1 MASLATLQ
9 QAIDSLLNHP
19 LGAGNYTLSNNTA
32 PKAYEAYIFG
42 LCLRAV
48 RELGA
53 TPRLRAINGLANP
66 FVFRGAPGQ
75 IHSTHRNY
83 GYADFTIGQDSFE
96 IHAGV
101 EFVGT
106 SGVAHEFDVA
116 IMRALDAER
125 CRATPEEPRSAS
137 VVAGWECKFYSAT
150 LGKTL
155 GRQFLGL
162 VGDFGPNLRLKGLCS
177 NSSSNQLR
185 TFFRGKNRPYPHFN
199 LTPLNPSDEAQF
211 VGNIISEL
219 RKLTAS

>member
-1 MASLATLQ
+1 MASLSTLQ
-9 QAIDSLLNHP
+9 NAIDTLLNHP
-19 LGAGNYTLSNNTA
+19 LGANNYALANNTA

-48 RELGA
+48 RSLGA
-53 TPRLRAINGLANP
+53 TPVLRGVSGPPNP

-83 GYADFTIGQDSFE
+83 GYAEFTLGADAFE

-106 SGVAHEFDVA
+106 SRVTHEFDVA
-116 IMRALDAER
+116 IMKGLEAQR
-125 CRATPEEPRSAS
+125 CRSAPAEPRSAS
-137 VVAGWECKFYSAT
+137 VIAGWECKFYSAT
-150 LGKTL
+150 LGKAL

-162 VGDFGPNLRLKGLCS
+162 VGDFGRNLRLKGLCS
-177 NSSSNQLR
+177 NSTSDQLKI
-185 TFFRGKNRPYPHFN
+185 FFSGQNRPYPHFN
-199 LTPLNPSDEAQF
+199 LTPLSPDNENQF
-211 VGNIISEL
+211 VGNIVSEF